1 MPKKKP
7 ITAAAGSETDAAL
20 QHPHGLATTS
30 SAIDAS
36 FLQTLMGYNARR
48 AALHIIEGF
57 LERMA
62 EFGFRPVDFSVMSI
76 IQHNPGVTSRQLC
89 QALSLLPPNLVG
101 IVQSLEA
108 RGLITR
114 QPHPSDGR
122 AWGLHVSDK
131 GHALMLEAEAAA
143 SELEQQ
149 RTQRL
154 TPQERQ
160 TLLRLLQKVYLP

>member
-1 MPKKKP
+1 MRKNKP
-7 ITAAAGSETDAAL
+7 ITTAADSGADTAL
-20 QHPHGLATTS
+20 QNQPVVAASGP
-30 SAIDAS
+30 AIDAS

-131 GHALMLEAEAAA
+131 GHALMLEAEVAA
-143 SELEQQ
+143 SELEEQ

-154 TPQERQ
+154 TDKERQ
-160 TLLRLLQKVYLP
+160 TLLKLLQKVYLP

>member
-1 MPKKKP
+1 MRQKKSSS
-7 ITAAAGSETDAAL
+7 TATADAAL
-20 QHPHGLATTS
+20 PTVAGPVATAP
-30 SAIDAS
+30 AIDAS

-101 IVQSLEA
+101 IIQSLEA
-108 RGLITR
+108 RGLIQR

-122 AWGLHVSDK
+122 ALGLHATDK
-131 GHALMLEAEAAA
+131 GQALMLQAEAAA

-154 TPQERQ
+154 TDKERQ
-160 TLLRLLQKVYLP
+160 TLLKLLQKVYLP